1 MFGGKL
7 EINFI
12 KLGGKFAAKILWLK
26 NIYATV

>member
-12 KLGGKFAAKILWLK
+12 KLGGKFAAKILWVK
-26 NIYATV
+26 YYATI